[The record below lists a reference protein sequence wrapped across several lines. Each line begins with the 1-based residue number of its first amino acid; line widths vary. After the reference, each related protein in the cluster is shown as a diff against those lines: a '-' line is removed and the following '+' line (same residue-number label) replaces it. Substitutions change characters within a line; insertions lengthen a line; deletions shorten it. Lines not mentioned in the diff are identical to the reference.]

1 MMNTRKHFFAPILV
15 GALALAGP
23 AAAQGIPFGESGL
36 TLTGSLQS
44 DILVPQND
52 AAIGTEKYAGDVVTN
67 SYLDLALAYKEYLT
81 VGARLEYLDYPLPG
95 FENDFAGWGVPY
107 FYLTGRCKWGE
118 LTLGDFYDQFGSGLI
133 FRTYEERSLGIDNS
147 LRGARAVLR
156 PVNGLNIKLLGGKQ
170 RRYWEHN
177 DSWVWGADAEL
188 NIDQWS
194 KRMQEN
200 GTVWML
206 GGSYVSKYE
215 QASNMYGY
223 IPGVDGGEGTI
234 YRYNLPEVV
243 PAFDVRTQFQK
254 SGFNVLAEYAWK
266 INDPSFDNNYS
277 YDKGTAA
284 LLSASYSR
292 RGMSILVQAKRSE
305 NMSYRSARDMT
316 GTSSF
321 INHLPAF
328 AYQHTYALPALY
340 PYATQPLGEW
350 AYQAEFTYNFR
361 RRTTLGG
368 RYGTNLKVNFSHI
381 RALHKDEIPQGG
393 EDATYYQDI
402 NVTLEK
408 KWTKDFKTILM
419 YMNQR
424 YNQQVVEG
432 HNNNGMMVK
441 SNIYVFEGQYHFNK
455 KLALRME
462 LQYLNTKQDQGD
474 WLYGLLEFSV
484 NPSWMI
490 TVSDMYN
497 AGETNLHYY
506 QAAVTYTHAAHRLQA
521 GYARTRAGYNCSGGV
536 CRYVP
541 ASKGVQ
547 VSYNFSF

>member
-44 DILVPQND
+44 DILVPQDD

-243 PAFDVRTQFQK
+243 PAFDIRTQFQK

-474 WLYGLLEFSV
+474 WLYGKVDVRAKLPTGKGTWPAIWMLLTDWEYGRWPDS
-484 NPSWMI
+484 
-490 TVSDMYN
+490 
-497 AGETNLHYY
+497 GEIDIMQLLG
-506 QAAVTYTHAAHRLQA
+506 RCLPL
-521 GYARTRAGYNCSGGV
+521 RTRQQRCS
-536 CRYVP
+536 
-541 ASKGVQ
+541 SII
-547 VSYNFSF
+547 